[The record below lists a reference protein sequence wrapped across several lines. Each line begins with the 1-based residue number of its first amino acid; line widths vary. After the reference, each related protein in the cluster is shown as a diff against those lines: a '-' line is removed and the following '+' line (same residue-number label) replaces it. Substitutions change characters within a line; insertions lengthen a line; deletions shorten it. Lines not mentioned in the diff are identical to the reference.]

1 MDAGVRG
8 VGGEAEWG
16 GAEGVQER
24 RAELVVA
31 RGHLLAHEE
40 QELDH
45 LAKRVRQDLRG
56 DGRRNR
62 ECGGGAL
69 HCGPRRVEAVA
80 RTRRATAPVN
90 RARGCA
96 NVESDGLSA
105 PRGDLPHTRVCRV
118 VRGGKVPLFLFS
130 LDRGSGSTLAAS
142 HRHAKRA
149 CTMNN
154 YIGKKLT
161 LISKSDIRYEGT
173 LYSLDPQD
181 SSLTLTGGA
190 SRLPIRGSWTESSL
204 FFPRDSRSHPSR
216 PRPSRL
222 RSAVVRHRGSSQGG
236 TPDPSLQRDLR
247 LDHLQGERHQGHPDF
262 RSGSPPGSRASGG
275 PSSAAGTSSRRPRL
289 TSRVRNI
296 DTASRRS
303 PFARDRRL
311 RRSSRGR
318 RATARLKGNP

>member
-1 MDAGVRG
+1 M
-8 VGGEAEWG
+8 
-16 GAEGVQER
+16 
-24 RAELVVA
+24 
-31 RGHLLAHEE
+31 
-40 QELDH
+40 
-45 LAKRVRQDLRG
+45 
-56 DGRRNR
+56 
-62 ECGGGAL
+62 
-69 HCGPRRVEAVA
+69 A

-118 VRGGKVPLFLFS
+118 VRGGKVPLFQFS
-130 LDRGSGSTLAAS
+130 LDRGSGSSLAAS

-190 SRLPIRGSWTESSL
+190 SRLPIRGSSN
-204 FFPRDSRSHPSR
+204 
-216 PRPSRL
+216 RPSFSLAIADLTLPAPDRL
-222 RSAVVRHRGSSQGG
+222 VSAVRSFG
-236 TPDPSLQRDLR
+236 TEGRRAEDPRSSLQRDLR

-311 RRSSRGR
+311 RRSSHGR
-318 RATARLKGNP
+318 RATARLTGNP